1 MLTTITR
8 RGPRRAWFAA
18 GMFLILACHTVGD
31 TTLLIDFEQGLEP
44 VYAAGSRQTWHA
56 PGLPDDILRLVP
68 GRFGQ
73 GLWLARAA
81 PAMAVAYATPTNLC
95 LKEGTIEF
103 WFRPDWGADF
113 KEPHGPAYLQ
123 GEPIV
128 SLFVTD
134 GDPTGLRIK
143 KLQHNILAFYY
154 ALNYD
159 YAPAIVRR
167 RGDFWQA
174 GRWNFY
180 TVAWDQDEA
189 RIFLDGRLLAV
200 SPAWSI
206 AGRIGGRMALGVRE
220 YGSSSH
226 EGAWGTFDDF
236 RISNRKLYVSS
247 FHVPER
253 PLTVEQTPLPEPASN
268 PDSNQLATWR
278 KNRTVFFADFA
289 RNLAAWT
296 ENGPRPA
303 ICNRALRSEPAGVRM
318 TRGAA
323 LPGDTLAYDSRQCL
337 QPFYGAMELAAKF
350 CAPVLLP
357 VNLLDCTEITVAR
370 AAPLDE
376 RRRSGMRLRL
386 DQDGCLE
393 WQYLAEGDTIATLR
407 SAPMPWEA
415 DKQYRFG
422 LAWLGSTVSISLDG
436 RVMARRGDTPMP
448 AILPRHLFV
457 CSNSHGEDSLDGWAQ
472 SLAIFKCQTEMQK

>member
-1 MLTTITR
+1 MSLV
-8 RGPRRAWFAA
+8 
-18 GMFLILACHTVGD
+18 LANRTVAD

-44 VYAAGSRQTWHA
+44 AYAAGSRQSWRA
-56 PGLPDDILRLVP
+56 PGLPDDALRLVP

-73 GLWLARAA
+73 GLLVSRAA
-81 PAMAVAYATPTNLC
+81 PAMALAYATPTNLF
-95 LKEGTIEF
+95 LQEGTIEF
-103 WFRPDWGADF
+103 WFRPDWNADF

-143 KLQHNILAFYY
+143 KLQHNTLAFYY

-159 YAPAIVRR
+159 YAPAVVRR
-167 RGDFWQA
+167 RGEFWQA

-180 TVAWDQDEA
+180 AVAWDQNEA
-189 RIFLDGRLLAV
+189 RLFLDGRLLAV

-247 FHVPER
+247 FHVPEQ
-253 PLTVEQTPLPEPASN
+253 PLAVEQALWPEPAPN
-268 PDSNQLATWR
+268 PDPDQLAAWR
-278 KNRTVFFADFA
+278 NNRTVFFADLT
-289 RNLAAWT
+289 RNLTAWT
-296 ENGPRPA
+296 DNGLRPA
-303 ICNRALRSEPAGVRM
+303 ICNRNLRREPAGVRM
-318 TRGAA
+318 TRSPA
-323 LPGDTLAYDSRQCL
+323 LPGDTLAYDARQCL
-337 QPFYGAMELAAKF
+337 QPFYGAMELAAMF
-350 CAPVLLP
+350 CAPVSLP
-357 VNLLDCTEITVAR
+357 VNLLDCTEVVVAR

-376 RRRSGMRLRL
+376 RRRSGMRLWL

-393 WQYLAEGDTIATLR
+393 WEYLSEGDTIATLR
-407 SAPMPWEA
+407 SHPMQWEA

-422 LAWLGSTVSISLDG
+422 LAWLGSAISISLDG
-436 RVMARRGDTPMP
+436 RVMARRVETPMP
-448 AILPRHLFV
+448 AILPRHIFIG
-457 CSNSHGEDSLDGWAQ
+457 SNSQGEDSLDGWAQ
-472 SLAIFKCQTEMQK
+472 SLAIAKRSGEILDE